1 MTTPVFPVLAGQGW
15 SVHKKPTF
23 ATIVAPHASGREVR
37 DALYVNPIWEFE
49 TSFDGLDS
57 SSSSYPGLGAQS
69 LQSLMGLF
77 LQCQG
82 QFGTFLY
89 YDPTDYSVSG
99 QVFGTGDG
107 STTSFQL
114 LRTLGGFAEWVTQPL
129 APSVFSIFT
138 LPGSTRQTPNNVF
151 QNSVALTSGLTP
163 LFVTLTGGQT
173 DPNGGALAAL
183 VTETTA
189 TNYHVADQNSQP
201 VIPGYP
207 VIFSMDLKQNG
218 SVRYWQLNLDNG
230 GTNGVYANFD
240 LTGGA
245 VTSSGSYGSA
255 SGLKTAISSLGG
267 GWYRCS
273 VSCVMDN
280 TSTAARTGIS
290 GINNVS
296 GAGAFPSYAGSASNS
311 VYVAFPQT
319 ELALAVGAPT
329 SFNPTLSTRYYGGPS
344 ITVAGTYLDPST
356 YSISNGLVTFGSA
369 PAASAAIAWSGYF
382 GFLCRF
388 AQDDIDFEEFMQ
400 NLWNAKSV
408 KFRSVRAQ

>member
-1 MTTPVFPVLAGQGW
+1 MTTPVFPVLPGQGW
-15 SVHKKPTF
+15 SVHKKPAF
-23 ATIVAPHASGREVR
+23 ATIVAPHVSGREVR

-49 TSFDGLDS
+49 TSFDGMDS

-99 QVFGTGDG
+99 QVFGTGNG

-114 LRTLGGFAEWVTQPL
+114 LRTLGGFGEWVTQPL

-151 QNSVALTSGLTP
+151 QNSVALTSGLSA

-173 DPNGGALAAL
+173 DPSGGSLAAL

-189 TNYHVADQNSQP
+189 TNYHVSDQSSQP
-201 VIPGYP
+201 IIPGYP
-207 VIFSMDLKQNG
+207 VVFSIDLKQNG
-218 SVRYWQLNLDNG
+218 SVRYWQVNLDNG
-230 GTNGVYANFD
+230 GTNGAFANFD
-240 LTGGA
+240 LTAGA
-245 VTSSGSYGSA
+245 VVHTGTFGTTSGVT
-255 SGLKTAISSLGG
+255 TAISALGG

-273 VSCVMDN
+273 VSCVLDN
-280 TSTAARTGIS
+280 TSSTARTGIS

-296 GAGAFPSYAGSASNS
+296 GAGAFPAYAGSTSNS

-319 ELALAVGAPT
+319 ELALAVGSPT
-329 SFNPTLSTRYYGGPS
+329 TFNPTLSTLYYGGPS
-344 ITVAGTYLDPST
+344 ISVGGIYVDPST

-369 PAASAAIAWSGYF
+369 PASGSIAWSGSF

-400 NLWNAKSV
+400 NLWSAKSV